1 MYVESTLIFNCQYE
15 NESILIINAY
25 ALYPITDTRFG
36 ILVKII
42 YSVLLE
48 HNLRHVQHSQT
59 YTNLLLLLIL
69 IMLSPVIWIIRSD
82 R

>member
-1 MYVESTLIFNCQYE
+1 MYVESTLTFNCEDE
-15 NESILIINAY
+15 NENILIINAW
-25 ALYPITDTRFG
+25 ALYPITDTGFW
-36 ILVKII
+36 ILVKIV
-42 YSVLLE
+42 YSVLFE

-69 IMLSPVIWIIRSD
+69 IMLLPVIWIIRSD